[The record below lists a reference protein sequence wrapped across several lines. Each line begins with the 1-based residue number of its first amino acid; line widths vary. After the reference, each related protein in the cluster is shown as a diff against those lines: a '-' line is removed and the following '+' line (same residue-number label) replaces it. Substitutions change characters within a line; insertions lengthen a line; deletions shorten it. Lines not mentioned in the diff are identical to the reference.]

1 MMFSVRASRKRMGCI
16 RDASSGGRSRRA
28 RNAPFHAP
36 GPHVYV
42 SCDVPGTP
50 SRPPPRTSRPGD
62 TGHVYA
68 GPISDRCV
76 WPPPTDPIPHARS
89 GGSCESTTEHIHTR
103 TESLLPPPRP
113 CPCTNDARPKSYA
126 RSHQG
131 ATRRSPHARERA
143 SRPRS
148 SCRAATLLLG
158 ETHSVSVVALRRE
171 ARACACSWSCS
182 ACS

>member
-1 MMFSVRASRKRMGCI
+1 VQAESAW
-16 RDASSGGRSRRA
+16 DASATHPVAAGHAAHETHPFTLPAHMYMCRAMSLELRRA
-28 RNAPFHAP
+28 
-36 GPHVYV
+36 
-42 SCDVPGTP
+42 
-50 SRPPPRTSRPGD
+50 PRTSRPRPD